1 MDDIAFDKSRII
13 GFSDAIF
20 SIAMTLLILEIA
32 VPNGESVNE
41 YGTWKILEARIP
53 SFIGLVVSFLV
64 TAIYWV
70 AHLRLMKY
78 VTVIDSKL
86 LWLNIFLLLFVVL
99 LPFST
104 AFYVGSFFLT
114 GPYVFY
120 CINLAVIGLFNY
132 LMIRYVVKKEKGET
146 GLKGILS
153 TWHKARALNGMLIWV
168 ISGMLAF
175 IFPVFSRFVFV
186 FLFLIIFFLNK
197 YYSRKLNC
205 SK

>member
-1 MDDIAFDKSRII
+1 MDNIAFDKSRII

-32 VPNGESVNE
+32 VPNFESVNN
-41 YGTWKILEARIP
+41 YGTWEILQARIP

-78 VTVIDSKL
+78 VTEVDSKL

-120 CINLAVIGLFNY
+120 CFNLAVIGIFNY
-132 LMIRYVVKKEKGET
+132 MMIRYVIKKEKGET
-146 GLKGILS
+146 GLTGVLAK
-153 TWHKARALNGMLIWV
+153 WHKARALNGILIWI
-168 ISGMLAF
+168 ISGILAF
-175 IFPVFSRFVFV
+175 IFPIFSRFVFV
-186 FLFLIIFFLNK
+186 FLFVIIFFINR
-197 YYSRKLNC
+197 YYKRRLEKE
-205 SK
+205 

>member
-78 VTVIDSKL
+78 VTDVDSKL

-104 AFYVGSFFLT
+104 AFYVGRFFLT

-120 CINLAVIGLFNY
+120 CFNLAVIGLFNY
-132 LMIRYVVKKEKGET
+132 LMIRYVVKKEHGET
-146 GLKGILS
+146 GLTGVLAK
-153 TWHKARALNGMLIWV
+153 WHKARAINGILIWV
-168 ISGMLAF
+168 ISGILAF
-175 IFPVFSRFVFV
+175 AFPIFSRFVFV
-186 FLFLIIFFLNK
+186 FLFLIILIINRYYKNK
-197 YYSRKLNC
+197 MKREL
-205 SK
+205 